1 MSIDP
6 LTHYTIKINESILGT
21 FAKLLYAPKL
31 RKAFKRLAS
40 QSKDDPEMIAMLADL
55 RAQMQRVN
63 DATDDY
69 CALRPN
75 SPLCKKNK

>member
-1 MSIDP
+1 MAKDP
-6 LTHYTIKINESILGT
+6 LEHYGTQINESILGT

-31 RKAFKRLAS
+31 RKAFKLLAK

-63 DATDDY
+63 NATDDY
-69 CALRPN
+69 CAIRPN
-75 SPLCKKNK
+75 SPLCKKK